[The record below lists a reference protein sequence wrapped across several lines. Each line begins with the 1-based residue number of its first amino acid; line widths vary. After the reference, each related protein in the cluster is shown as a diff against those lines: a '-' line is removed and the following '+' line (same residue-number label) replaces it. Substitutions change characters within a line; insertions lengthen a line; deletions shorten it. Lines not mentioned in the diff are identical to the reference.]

1 MDNHLKTLQLF
12 YAGALVD
19 ALRQYDAFG
28 ITNKVEEKKQREQQ
42 AAAPRQLA
50 QLEFD
55 SPQAIFN
62 GMRELF
68 GCANWQ
74 LDTDDDGV
82 TAVTKSCL
90 LCALAQKTGAPQP
103 CAMFCINPTRAF
115 AAALEPTHT
124 LTVNSRLWDGDA
136 CEFRMQKAVE

>member
-1 MDNHLKTLQLF
+1 MENQVKMLQLF

-19 ALRQYDAFG
+19 ALRQYDVFG
-28 ITNKVEEKKQREQQ
+28 ITDTVEEKKQQEQR

-50 QLEFD
+50 QLNFD

-74 LDTDDDGV
+74 TNSDNDGV
-82 TAVTKSCL
+82 TAVTRSCL
-90 LCALAQKTGAPQP
+90 LCALAKKTGAPRP

-115 AAALEPTHT
+115 AEALEPAHT
-124 LTVNSRLWDGDA
+124 LEVKATLWDGDG
-136 CEFRMQKAVE
+136 CKFRMQKTGD